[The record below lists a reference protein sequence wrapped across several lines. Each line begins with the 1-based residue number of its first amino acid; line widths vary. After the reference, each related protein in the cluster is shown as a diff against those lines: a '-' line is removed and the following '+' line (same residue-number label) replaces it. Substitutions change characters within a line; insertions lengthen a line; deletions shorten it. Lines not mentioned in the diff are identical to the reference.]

1 MFGLLWVCALNSYW
15 GVGNYPLNREETL
28 ADKEN
33 YGSRVLM
40 VNACRIGEEF
50 GKYIHVRRDGKKC
63 SKFCLLIVYFI
74 FTVCACAVVV
84 SSWELPV
91 RLEEDLYK
99 IRLYSRFLVE
109 KPEWRD
115 CGE

>member
-1 MFGLLWVCALNSYW
+1 MSAGWERNSGNVC
-15 GVGNYPLNREETL
+15 E
-28 ADKEN
+28 
-33 YGSRVLM
+33 
-40 VNACRIGEEF
+40 
-50 GKYIHVRRDGKKC
+50 RRDRKRKC
-63 SKFCLLIVYFI
+63 NKFCLSIVYFI
-74 FTVCACAVVV
+74 FTVCVYAVVV

>member
-1 MFGLLWVCALNSYW
+1 M
-15 GVGNYPLNREETL
+15 EE
-28 ADKEN
+28 
-33 YGSRVLM
+33 
-40 VNACRIGEEF
+40 
-50 GKYIHVRRDGKKC
+50 KKC

-74 FTVCACAVVV
+74 FAVCVYVVVV